1 MKARIIAY
9 LHVALLVAIVGC
21 AVAAPERSAQ
31 NAASAHAPTERTP
44 DMTTQASS
52 PATPAPEDLLTKNDA
67 DFVAGFDRLYVQ
79 TWGDGAI
86 PQKYKELSGVTLSVV
101 TRCEACLTFHVR
113 MAAKAGATGKEA
125 IEAMRIGLLS
135 GGSITIPTV
144 RVGYKALLDLR
155 LI

>member
-1 MKARIIAY
+1 
-9 LHVALLVAIVGC
+9 
-21 AVAAPERSAQ
+21 
-31 NAASAHAPTERTP
+31 
-44 DMTTQASS
+44 MTTQTPSS
-52 PATPAPEDLLTKNDA
+52 ATPAPEDLLATNDA
-67 DFVAGFDRLYVQ
+67 EFVAGFDKLYAQ
-79 TWGDGAI
+79 TWGEGAI

-101 TRCEACLTFHVR
+101 TRCEACLTFHLR

-144 RVGYKALLDLR
+144 RVGYKTLLELG

>member
-1 MKARIIAY
+1 
-9 LHVALLVAIVGC
+9 
-21 AVAAPERSAQ
+21 
-31 NAASAHAPTERTP
+31 
-44 DMTTQASS
+44 MTTQTPS
-52 PATPAPEDLLTKNDA
+52 PATPASEDLLTKNDA
-67 DFVAGFDRLYVQ
+67 EFVAGFDKLYSQ

-101 TRCEACLTFHVR
+101 TRCEGCLTHHVR

-144 RVGYKALLDLR
+144 RVGYKALLELG